1 MKIPRAT
8 YRLQFH
14 SQFTFEDA
22 QKVMDY
28 LSLLGVS
35 DIYASPILKSK
46 KDSMH
51 GYDVVDPTQ
60 INPQLGGIE
69 GFNQLIA
76 KSKENGLGWLQD
88 IVPNHMAFDSE
99 NRLLMDILENGP
111 RSKYY
116 TFFDIQWDHP
126 YEHLKGKLL
135 APFLG
140 DLYGKCLDKNEIKLN
155 FDEDG
160 FNVRFSAWKF
170 PLRIESYAKILAGN
184 LTWLE
189 DKIQRED
196 KDYIQFLEISDSLRN
211 LSEVLDTNEHYNQIA
226 LMKARL
232 WKLYLSNG
240 AIKGYIDSLVASFNG
255 TAGDPYSLN
264 KLDELLSDQFFKLSF
279 WKVGNE
285 ELNYRRFFTI
295 NGLLSVRVE
304 NQEVFEYTHNFI
316 FQLIK
321 SGQITGVRV
330 DHIDGLYDPITYL
343 NKLKQ
348 RETDLYIT
356 VEKILDVNEQL
367 PSCMPVQGTT
377 GYDFM
382 NIVNGVFID
391 RTSEKAFDRFYTS
404 FTGQNTPYRS
414 FVSLSKKIFMGQ
426 QMAGDIDNLAQLL
439 KKIINGDRYGK
450 DMTMYALRRSI
461 VEIMAQF
468 PVYRAYMGE
477 QELSEKDKIHIKE
490 AIALAEN
497 KNPGLMN
504 EFNFISKIL
513 LLEFGP
519 DISPKK
525 KEEYYYFTKKFQQFS
540 GALMAKGAEDT
551 TFYVYNR
558 FISLN
563 EVGGDPS
570 VFGLPLKNF
579 HEFMIERQ
587 KSSPYT
593 MNATSTHDTKR
604 GEDVRARLNVLSE
617 IPRQWQAQVS
627 LWSRINKNKKKTIN
641 GSRMPDK
648 NDEYF
653 IYQTLVGAY
662 PLDEKEQEAFP
673 QRMKEYIIKAIR
685 EAKIHTTW
693 IKQDNNYEEAC
704 IHFVQELLK
713 PDGSNEFLNS
723 FLPFQKK
730 IAIDGVINS
739 LSQTMLKLTCPGGP
753 DFYQG
758 TELWDLTLVD
768 PDNRR
773 LVDYQYRMDLLQE
786 INHTNSADLIRML
799 KESKNDAR
807 TKLFLIFKVLEI
819 RKQYTDLFL
828 KGEYIPL
835 EIQGG
840 LNKYVI
846 VFARRLGPLWTITAV
861 QRFSRQFLEEHH
873 HWKDT
878 LLPLPKEAPRHWRNT
893 VTGEELN
900 IIENIPLDAL
910 FLNFPT
916 ALLISVPQL

>member
-8 YRLQFH
+8 YRLQFN
-14 SQFTFEDA
+14 SKFTFSDA
-22 QKVMDY
+22 QKEVEY
-28 LSLLGVS
+28 LSLLGIS
-35 DIYASPILKSK
+35 DIYASPIFKSR

-51 GYDVVDPTQ
+51 GYDIVDPTQ
-60 INPQLGGIE
+60 INPQLGGKS
-69 GFNQLIA
+69 GFDQLITQA
-76 KSKENGLGWLQD
+76 QANGLGWLQD

-99 NRLLMDILENGP
+99 NRMLMDILENGA
-111 RSKYY
+111 RSKFYP
-116 TFFDIQWDHP
+116 FFDIQWDHP
-126 YEHLKGKLL
+126 YDHLKDKLL

-140 DLYGKCLDKNEIKLN
+140 DIYGNCLDRGEIKLN

-160 FNVRFSAWKF
+160 FNVRFYEWKF
-170 PLRIESYAKILAGN
+170 PLKIESYSKVLSSN

-189 DKIQRED
+189 GKMQREE
-196 KDYIQFLEISDSLRN
+196 KDYIQFLEISNDFKI
-211 LSEVLDTNEHYNQIA
+211 LSETLDSSDYYNKLA
-226 LMKARL
+226 LIKAHL

-240 AIKGYIDSLVASFNG
+240 VIKGYIDSLVAGING
-255 TAGDPYSLN
+255 TPADPHSFN
-264 KLDELLSDQFFKLSF
+264 KLDELLSNQNYKLSF

-295 NGLLSVRVE
+295 NGLLSVRIE

-330 DHIDGLYDPITYL
+330 DHVDGLFDPITYL

-348 RETDLYIT
+348 RDSDLYVT
-356 VEKILDVNEQL
+356 VEKILDTNEQL
-367 PSCMPVQGTT
+367 PACMPAQGTT

-382 NIVNGVFID
+382 NVVNGVFID
-391 RTSEKAFDRFYTS
+391 KPNEKIIDRIYTS
-404 FTGQNTPYRS
+404 FTGQDRSYRE
-414 FVSLSKKIFMGQ
+414 FVSEKKKLFMGQ
-426 QMAGDIDNLAQLL
+426 HMAGDIDNLAHLL
-439 KKIINGDRYGK
+439 KRIINGDRYGR

-477 QELSEKDKIHIKE
+477 QDLTEKDKIHIKE
-490 AIALAEN
+490 AIALAQN
-497 KNPGLMN
+497 KNPGLVN
-504 EFNFISKIL
+504 ELNFISKIL
-513 LLEFGP
+513 LLEFAP
-519 DISPKK
+519 DINLKK

-551 TFYVYNR
+551 TFYIYNR

-563 EVGGDPS
+563 EVGGDPG
-570 VFGLPLKNF
+570 VFGLSLKDF

-587 KSSPYT
+587 RFWPYT

-617 IPRQWQAQVS
+617 IPRQWQAQVT
-627 LWSRINKNKKKTIN
+627 LWSRLNKNKKKIIN
-641 GSRMPDK
+641 NLKAPDK

-662 PLDEKEQEAFP
+662 PCDEKEQEAFT
-673 QRMKEYIIKAIR
+673 QRMTEYIVKAIR

-704 IHFVQELLK
+704 IHFIQELLK
-713 PDGSNEFLNS
+713 LDGKNEFLNS
-723 FLPFQKK
+723 FLLFQKK
-730 IAIDGVINS
+730 ISFYGIINS
-739 LSQTMLKLTCPGGP
+739 LSQTMLKLTCPGVP
-753 DFYQG
+753 DIYQG

-773 LVDYQYRMDLLQE
+773 PVNYQHRMDFLEEIKSKGRQE
-786 INHTNSADLIRML
+786 FIQEML
-799 KESKNDAR
+799 RNKNDGKI
-807 TKLFLIFKVLEI
+807 KLFLISKVLEI
-819 RKQYTDLFL
+819 RQQYMDLFL

-835 EIQGG
+835 EIQGD
-840 LNKYVI
+840 LHKHMI
-846 VFARRLGPLWTITAV
+846 AFARKLGQSWAITV
-861 QRFSRQFLEEHH
+861 TPRFSKQLAEEQHQWKEAFL
-873 HWKDT
+873 
-878 LLPLPKEAPRHWRNT
+878 LLPKEAPQQWEN
-893 VTGEELN
+893 VLTGERLKVPGNISLEELFSKF
-900 IIENIPLDAL
+900 PVA
-910 FLNFPT
+910 FL
-916 ALLISVPQL
+916 LSSSHS

>member
-14 SQFTFEDA
+14 SKFTFLDA
-22 QKVMDY
+22 QRIVEY
-28 LSLLGVS
+28 LSHLGIS
-35 DIYASPILKSK
+35 DIYASPIFKSK
-46 KDSMH
+46 KDSIH
-51 GYDVVDPTQ
+51 GYDIVDPAQ
-60 INPQLGGIE
+60 INPQLGGKE
-69 GFNQLIA
+69 AFDRLI
-76 KSKENGLGWLQD
+76 SKAQEQGLGWLQD

-116 TFFDIQWDHP
+116 PFFDIQWDHP
-126 YEHLKGKLL
+126 YEHLKGKVL

-140 DLYGKCLDKNEIKLN
+140 DIYGKCLDKNEIKLN

-160 FNVRFSAWKF
+160 FNVCFYEWKF
-170 PLRIESYAKILAGN
+170 PLKIESYAQVFGSN
-184 LTWLE
+184 LNWLE
-189 DKIQRED
+189 GKIQREE
-196 KDYIQFLEISDSLRN
+196 KDYIQFLEISSHFKN
-211 LSEVLDTNEHYNQIA
+211 LSETADPSDHYNQLA
-226 LMKARL
+226 LMKAHL
-232 WKLYLSNG
+232 WKLYLSN
-240 AIKGYIDSLVASFNG
+240 AVIKGYIDSLVTAFNG
-255 TAGDPYSLN
+255 TPGDPHSLN

-295 NGLLSVRVE
+295 NGLLSLRVE

-321 SGQITGVRV
+321 SGQISGLRV
-330 DHIDGLYDPITYL
+330 DHVDGLYDPIAYL

-348 RETDLYIT
+348 RDADLYIT
-356 VEKILDVNEQL
+356 LEKILDINEQL

-391 RTSEKAFDRFYTS
+391 SSNEKIFDRIYTS
-404 FTGQNTPYRS
+404 FTGQNTSYRK
-414 FVSLSKKIFMGQ
+414 FVSDKKKLFMGQ
-426 QMAGDIDNLAQLL
+426 QMAGDIDNLAHLL
-439 KKIINGDRYGK
+439 KKIINVDRYGK

-477 QELSEKDKIHIKE
+477 QELNEKDKVHIKE
-490 AIALAEN
+490 AIARAEN
-497 KNPGLMN
+497 KNPGLIN
-504 EFNFISKIL
+504 ELSLISKIL
-513 LLEFGP
+513 LLEFAP
-519 DISPKK
+519 DLAAKK
-525 KEEYYYFTKKFQQFS
+525 KEEYYHFTKKFQQFS

-551 TFYVYNR
+551 TFYIYNR

-570 VFGLPLKNF
+570 VFGLSLKDF
-579 HEFMIERQ
+579 HESMVERQ
-587 KSSPYT
+587 SKWPHT

-617 IPRQWQAQVS
+617 IPKQWQQQVM
-627 LWSRINKNKKKTIN
+627 LWNRLTKDKKKTVN
-641 GSRMPDK
+641 GAKAPDR

-662 PLDEKEQEAFP
+662 PFDEKEQEKFT

-704 IHFVQELLK
+704 IHFIQELLK
-713 PDGSNEFLNS
+713 PERNNEFLNS
-723 FLPFQKK
+723 FLLFQKQ
-730 IAIDGVINS
+730 IALDGIINS
-739 LSQTMLKLTCPGGP
+739 LSQTMLKLTCPGIP

-758 TELWDLTLVD
+758 TELWDLNLVD

-773 LVDYQYRMDLLQE
+773 PVDYQHRMNLLQE
-786 INHTNSADLIRML
+786 IKSKDSLDFIQEIL
-799 KESKNDAR
+799 KNKNDGKI
-807 TKLFLIFKVLEI
+807 KLFLISKALEI
-819 RKQYTDLFL
+819 RKQYADLFQ

-835 EIQGG
+835 EIQGD
-840 LNKYVI
+840 LHKYMI
-846 VFARRLGPLWTITAV
+846 AFARKWGQFWAITV
-861 QRFSRQFLEEHH
+861 VPRFSKQLAEEQHQ
-873 HWKDT
+873 WKDAF
-878 LLPLPKEAPRHWRNT
+878 LFLPKDAPQQWRN
-893 VTGEELN
+893 VFTGEKLN
-900 IIENIPLDAL
+900 IPGNISYGRGIPR
-910 FLNFPT
+910 FSGSHFY
-916 ALLISVPQL
+916 